1 MLNNALENQNADITY
16 KVCYFTKARHWQVAQ
31 LYLEN
36 NTLLTK
42 ITVTPGSDGITDAE
56 FKTLQEKSG
65 RLLYFNKVFS
75 TSSDEYIALTSA
87 PSPWNILI

>member
-1 MLNNALENQNADITY
+1 MLNNALENQNADVTY
-16 KVCYFTKARHWQVAQ
+16 KLCYFTKAQHRQVAQ

-42 ITVTPGSDGITDAE
+42 NTVTPGSGITDAE

-65 RLLYFNKVFS
+65 RLLCFNKNFS
-75 TSSDEYIALTSA
+75 TSSDEYIALTST
-87 PSPWNILI
+87 PSVLNILI